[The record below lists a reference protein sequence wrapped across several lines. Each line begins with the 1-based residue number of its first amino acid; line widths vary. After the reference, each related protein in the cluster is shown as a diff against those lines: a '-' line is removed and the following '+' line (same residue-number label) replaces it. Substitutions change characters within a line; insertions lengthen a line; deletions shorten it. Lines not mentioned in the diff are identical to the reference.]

1 MPPAPIAFD
10 DGGAEHERRGG
21 GGGEDLEEG
30 RGEGSENAMPRKKPA
45 HRPWFY
51 SGSPALSS
59 AAATARLDGQTQKQ
73 RGGTKA
79 ESMMEDEVDVYTGPG
94 RASDR
99 EVGVKAVG
107 GEGEV
112 LNRRD
117 FSYASTGGSGGGGGG
132 RRWTSYGYQE
142 DPYLATGG
150 GGGGG
155 GGGWYDSEESSLSRL
170 NSCDSVY
177 SAWDDAQQPGGGGGQ
192 YYGRGRT
199 RAVPAS
205 GMAVGPEGENR
216 RSRYPPETGGV
227 IGRSPGARPV
237 HRAVPTSAMFPAHFL
252 RHERFGGYQGPHY
265 PPPPAYLPAH
275 TYPDPDAAPLKPS
288 RWRPVYNGG
297 GGSRNGDDGWGGSER
312 RLSDGKNAEW
322 GPDSYGAADEERAA
336 LAASNR
342 GSKSRGAGAGK
353 ANGPT
358 VADREESMAGGGDPQ
373 GYSHPSASSYRAA
386 CDEFLSED
394 GAEGAGSSERAT
406 RFRFSEPKS
415 GSGVAPGSSSAHGGA
430 REDGVGV
437 RSSGRVMAAT
447 V

>member
-1 MPPAPIAFD
+1 MEE
-10 DGGAEHERRGG
+10 GRGG
-21 GGGEDLEEG
+21 GGGE
-30 RGEGSENAMPRKKPA
+30 NAVPRKKPA

-59 AAATARLDGQTQKQ
+59 AAATARLDGQTEKQ
-73 RGGTKA
+73 RGGAKA
-79 ESMMEDEVDVYTGPG
+79 DSMMEDEGDAYAGPG
-94 RASDR
+94 RCSDR
-99 EVGVKAVG
+99 EIGVKAVG
-107 GEGEV
+107 AEGEV

-117 FSYASTGGSGGGGGG
+117 FSYASTGGGGGGG
-132 RRWTSYGYQE
+132 RRWSSHGYQE

-150 GGGGG
+150 GGSIGGG

-177 SAWDDAQQPGGGGGQ
+177 SAWDDSQQPGGGGGP
-192 YYGRGRT
+192 YYGRGRA
-199 RAVPAS
+199 RAAPAS
-205 GMAVGPEGENR
+205 GMAAGPEGENR

-227 IGRSPGARPV
+227 IGRAPGARPV

-288 RWRPVYNGG
+288 RWRPVYNGASG
-297 GGSRNGDDGWGGSER
+297 GGGGGDARNGDDGWAGPER
-312 RLSDGKNAEW
+312 RLSDGKSAAEW

-336 LAASNR
+336 LAASGR
-342 GSKSRGAGAGK
+342 GSKGRGAVAVK
-353 ANGPT
+353 ANGPAA
-358 VADREESMAGGGDPQ
+358 VAGREEGVAGNGDPQ
-373 GYSHPSASSYRAA
+373 GYNSHPSASSYRAA
-386 CDEFLSED
+386 RDEFLSED
-394 GAEGAGSSERAT
+394 GGEGAGSSERAT

-415 GSGVAPGSSSAHGGA
+415 GPGVAPGPSSAHGGA
-430 REDGVGV
+430 REEGVGV